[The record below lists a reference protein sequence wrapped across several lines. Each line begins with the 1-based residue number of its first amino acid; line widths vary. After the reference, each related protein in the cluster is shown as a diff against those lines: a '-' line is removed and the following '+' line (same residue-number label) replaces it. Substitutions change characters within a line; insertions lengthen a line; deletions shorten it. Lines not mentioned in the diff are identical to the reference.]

1 MATPEPMAALLAACD
16 EETATLI
23 AEHNPAEL
31 YGLVAAST
39 TEGST

>member
-1 MATPEPMAALLAACD
+1 MTALLAACD

-23 AEHNPAEL
+23 AERNPAEL
-31 YGLVAAST
+31 YGLVPAST